1 MKFAAVL
8 FDCDGILVD
17 SEAITIGV
25 LRDLLAESGWEMTVE
40 QCMQVFLGRLVR
52 DNAKLIEQRTGKPMS
67 KAWMDTFLDRRD
79 HALSERLTAVEGVHD
94 ALAAIVRVY
103 RDKIA
108 CASGADR
115 RKIELQ
121 LRKVGLIEHFTGRYF
136 SGFEM
141 PQSKPAP
148 DVYLAAA
155 AALGVDPRDC
165 AIIEDSPTGAQAG
178 LAAGGTVFGFVDAH
192 ALSVRAM
199 GGVANAR
206 TKLEALGVRH
216 IFHAMH
222 ELPGLLS

>member
-25 LRDLLAESGWEMTVE
+25 LRDLLSESGWEMTVE

-52 DNAKLIEQRTGKPMS
+52 DNAKLIEERTGKPMS
-67 KAWMDTFLDRRD
+67 KAWMDNFLDRRD
-79 HALSERLTAVEGVHD
+79 QALTERLTAVDGIHD
-94 ALAAIVRVY
+94 ALAAISKVY
-103 RDKIA
+103 GKKIA

-121 LRKVGLIEHFTGRYF
+121 LTKVGLIDHFVGRYF

-155 AALGVDPRDC
+155 AALGVDARDC

-199 GGVANAR
+199 GGIAHAR
-206 TKLEALGVRH
+206 SKLEALGVPH
-216 IFHAMH
+216 LFHAMH
-222 ELPGLLS
+222 ELPALLV